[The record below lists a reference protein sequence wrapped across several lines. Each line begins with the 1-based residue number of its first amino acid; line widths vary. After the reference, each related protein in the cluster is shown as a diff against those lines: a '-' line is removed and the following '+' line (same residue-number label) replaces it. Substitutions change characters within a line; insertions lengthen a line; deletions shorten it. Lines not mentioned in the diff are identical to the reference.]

1 MVPEPIVLPLRT
13 RVARSIFWL
22 AWSRGVAQLLSFAT
36 TVLVARILVPADY
49 GVMALASMFIATAG
63 VLADMG
69 LSGAIVQF
77 RDLDKRDLDTCF
89 WITVSLGIIA
99 YVVLALGA
107 SVIADWFAVP
117 RLADVL
123 PVLALGLPLNACSV
137 VSGSLLRK
145 RLALDRISQAEI
157 IAAVVTLP
165 VMLCCAIAGLG
176 VWTLVIGSLLSWV
189 VRGATMFAFAPWLP
203 GLRLGGGHT
212 KEMLDFSLTTFGASI
227 LWAFREQA
235 DLAAIGKVTGQVTV
249 GLYSMAKDLA
259 SLPAAKISS
268 VVFMLS
274 APMMAELQTDVT
286 AMRRAFFRGARLT
299 SAITLPASAG
309 MALAADDIVAV
320 LLGPKW
326 LPAVPVLR
334 LLCLYAGVR
343 GVEVLLPPVLVAR
356 RRQRFLFWY
365 YLAMFLAVPSAAAL
379 GALWGGAPGAV
390 VLLTPVYFGLTGILT
405 REALAELKASFS
417 ELWSEIWPILTA
429 TGTMTAVVL
438 LLRGST
444 FGGPTESP
452 LIGLILIS
460 ISGAA
465 TYLGTLFALGRTVIG
480 EGVEVVGW
488 IFRRPR
494 AD

>member
-13 RVARSIFWL
+13 RVASSIFWL

-203 GLRLGGGHT
+203 GLRLGGGRT
-212 KEMLDFSLTTFGASI
+212 KEMLDFSLTTFGA
-227 LWAFREQA
+227 R
-235 DLAAIGKVTGQVTV
+235 
-249 GLYSMAKDLA
+249 
-259 SLPAAKISS
+259 SS
-268 VVFMLS
+268 PS
-274 APMMAELQTDVT
+274 
-286 AMRRAFFRGARLT
+286 RWR
-299 SAITLPASAG
+299 
-309 MALAADDIVAV
+309 
-320 LLGPKW
+320 
-326 LPAVPVLR
+326 
-334 LLCLYAGVR
+334 
-343 GVEVLLPPVLVAR
+343 R
-356 RRQRFLFWY
+356 RRQSSC
-365 YLAMFLAVPSAAAL
+365 APSSRRSS
-379 GALWGGAPGAV
+379 PG
-390 VLLTPVYFGLTGILT
+390 
-405 REALAELKASFS
+405 S
-417 ELWSEIWPILTA
+417 
-429 TGTMTAVVL
+429 
-438 LLRGST
+438 
-444 FGGPTESP
+444 
-452 LIGLILIS
+452 
-460 ISGAA
+460 
-465 TYLGTLFALGRTVIG
+465 RTT
-480 EGVEVVGW
+480 
-488 IFRRPR
+488 RRPSF
-494 AD
+494 